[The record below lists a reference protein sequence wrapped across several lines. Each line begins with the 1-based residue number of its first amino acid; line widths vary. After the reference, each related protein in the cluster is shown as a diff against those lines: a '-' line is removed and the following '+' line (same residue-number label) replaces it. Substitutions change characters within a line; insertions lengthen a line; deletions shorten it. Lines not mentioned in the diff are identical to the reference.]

1 MPILMRPLDFLAN
14 FKRYIASFF
23 CYMMMMPV
31 FNNILQ
37 IYSMC
42 NLHDVSWG
50 NRPANTGQEALLAK
64 KAEQEKNANQYKIF
78 RTNFVL
84 CWLAANTA
92 FYIIIMQFAV
102 GEQEDIEY
110 KDGEV

>member
-1 MPILMRPLDFLAN
+1 
-14 FKRYIASFF
+14 
-23 CYMMMMPV
+23 
-31 FNNILQ
+31 
-37 IYSMC
+37 MC

-50 NRPANTGQEALLAK
+50 NRPANTGQEALTAK

-110 KDGEV
+110 KDPVDDIIDDWKSLPLYLEVFLDDLM